1 MGWRLRRHGHDGPGS
16 RDRNRA
22 SAMRAGRDMLTM
34 IDEGDGERALTVQID
49 EATIGAELISALES
63 VLNNVEHSE
72 IENFVLQFSG
82 DPDSVTGEFPSW
94 RPGPVRTD
102 MRYFARWDEALS
114 RISRLKAKTFAA
126 YDGRVGAAA
135 VHGGLSIGLRLS
147 PPRAR
152 PSLGCLSYW
161 RFTRIVAVW

>member
-1 MGWRLRRHGHDGPGS
+1 
-16 RDRNRA
+16 
-22 SAMRAGRDMLTM
+22 MR
-34 IDEGDGERALTVQID
+34 IH

-63 VLNNVEHSE
+63 VLDNVEHGE

-94 RPGPVRTD
+94 RPGRSGATCGISPAG
-102 MRYFARWDEALS
+102 MRLS

-135 VHGGLSIGLRLS
+135 VQVGLVMDLRLAS
-147 PPRAR
+147 ARAGCRWGAFPRGASRVWAR
-152 PSLGCLSYW
+152 TGCRSSSVSAM
-161 RFTRIVAVW
+161 RGGFSCSARI